1 MLIKYLAIVGLF
13 FTAIGTILLWRSS
26 PAGYIPG
33 SYYLDEETTKE
44 VVKNN
49 NHMARGQKI
58 AIVLILA
65 GSALQTPS
73 VIYG

>member
-26 PAGYIPG
+26 PAGYSPG
-33 SYYLDEETTKE
+33 FFWFDEKATKE

-49 NHMARGQKI
+49 KHMARGQQI
-58 AIVLILA
+58 GIVLILA
-65 GSALQTPS
+65 GSALQIPS
-73 VIYG
+73 VIHG